1 MEYSNDSLGRGQP
14 EMQDETLR
22 QDNGVQ
28 AEQQPGQDPSGGSAA
43 NAAPAAP
50 IAAQRPSASAVLSP
64 GLTWPPGFAGQIA
77 YYIFDSAPRPVP
89 EVAIVAALGL
99 LSGICGK
106 VWVTP
111 TKTGL
116 NQYLI
121 LVARSA
127 IGKDAMHTGIA
138 MLMKE
143 ATKDS
148 VLHFGNDFVD
158 FSDFASGQALQKAC
172 AANRSFVNVTGEFG
186 HRLRQI
192 ATSTNKPDSPMQNL
206 RRVMTNL
213 YSKSG
218 PQAVAGGITYSDKD
232 KNISSVEG
240 VAYSLIGETTPGTFY
255 ELLTP
260 DMMADGFMSRFTV
273 VEYEGERP
281 SENEWADYFSTPWRE
296 LLDWLKPLL
305 AQSLS
310 LLSNGQTETVQYLQE
325 SHAMLKAFSLE
336 CDARIRDA
344 GSDES
349 LRQMWNRAHMKAL
362 KIACLLAVAD
372 NYIHPVITTHHAE
385 WAISFIKRDISVFTR
400 RLQSGDIGMGDDSRE
415 AKLIS
420 IAREY
425 LSSGELPA
433 FAKDFEPLHRG
444 GVIPRKYLQIR
455 TQKLAA
461 FSNHRSGS
469 TKALDETI
477 RSLIDAGH
485 FMELPKT
492 KVVED
497 YGFHG
502 KAYLVLALE
511 KIPATNS
518 SNWLDSFSKKAAELK
533 A

>member
-1 MEYSNDSLGRGQP
+1 MEQSTNNLP
-14 EMQDETLR
+14 
-22 QDNGVQ
+22 Q
-28 AEQQPGQDPSGGSAA
+28 APSGMLDDLQSQQSDAGSDQQASQYPSGGGTA
-43 NAAPAAP
+43 NAAHSAHS
-50 IAAQRPSASAVLSP
+50 AAQRPSSTATLSP
-64 GLTWPPGFAGQIA
+64 GLTWPPGFAGAIA
-77 YYIFDSAPRPVP
+77 HYVYDSAPRPVP

-106 VWVTP
+106 VWITP

-127 IGKDAMHTGIA
+127 IGKDAMHTGVA
-138 MLMKE
+138 MLMSE

-148 VLHFGNDFVD
+148 VLHLGRGYVD

-232 KNISSVEG
+232 KNIASVEG

-260 DMMADGFMSRFTV
+260 DMMSDGFMSRFTV

-281 SENEWADYFSTPWRE
+281 PENEWADYFSTPWTQ
-296 LLDWLKPLL
+296 LLTYFKELL
-305 AQSLS
+305 AQSMT
-310 LLSNGQTETVQYLQE
+310 LLNRGQTEVVQHTPE
-325 SHAMLKAFSLE
+325 TTAMLKAFGLE
-336 CDARIRDA
+336 CDARILEA
-344 GSDES
+344 GDDES
-349 LRQMWNRAHMKAL
+349 RRQMWNRAHMKAL

-372 NYIHPVITTHHAE
+372 NYITPTMTAHHAQ

-400 RLQSGDIGMGDDSRE
+400 RMQSGDIGMGDDSRE

-420 IAREY
+420 IAKEY
-425 LSSGELPA
+425 IEGVELPA
-433 FAKDFEPLHRG
+433 FAKDFEALHRD

-461 FSNHRSGS
+461 FASHRSGA
-469 TKALDETI
+469 TKAMDEAI

-492 KVVED
+492 KAVED

-502 KAYLVLALE
+502 KAYRVLALE
-511 KIPATNS
+511 KFQAGEPAH
-518 SNWLDSFSKKAAELK
+518 WLDKFMKKTDHMH
-533 A
+533 

>member
-1 MEYSNDSLGRGQP
+1 MYTNNVGQAP
-14 EMQDETLR
+14 SGMQDETARL
-22 QDNGVQ
+22 QNDAGG
-28 AEQQPGQDPSGGSAA
+28 EQQPGPHPNGGSAA
-43 NAAPAAP
+43 NVAPTAP
-50 IAAQRPSASAVLSP
+50 SPAQRPSSTATLSP
-64 GLTWPPGFAGQIA
+64 GLTWPPGFAGQVA

-143 ATKDS
+143 TTKDGG
-148 VLHFGNDFVD
+148 LHFGNDFVD

-232 KNISSVEG
+232 KNISSIEG

-281 SENEWADYFSTPWRE
+281 PENEWADYFSTPWRE
-296 LLDWLKPLL
+296 LLDRFKPLL

-310 LLSNGQTETVQYLQE
+310 LLNNGQTETVQYMQE
-325 SHAMLKAFSLE
+325 SHAMLKAFNLE
-336 CDARIRDA
+336 CDARIREA
-344 GSDES
+344 GGDES

-372 NYIHPVITTHHAE
+372 NFVYPVITTHHAE
-385 WAISFIKRDISVFTR
+385 WAICFIKRDISVFTR
-400 RLQSGDIGMGDDSRE
+400 RIQSGDIGMGDDSRE

-420 IAREY
+420 LAGEY
-425 LSSGELPA
+425 LQTKELPA
-433 FAKDFEPLHRG
+433 FAKNFEALHRG

-461 FSNHRSGS
+461 FSNHRSGA

-477 RSLIDAGH
+477 RSLVDSGH
-485 FMELPKT
+485 FMELPKA
-492 KVVED
+492 KSVED

-502 KAYLVLALE
+502 KAYRVLALE
-511 KIPATNS
+511 EFPESES
-518 SNWLDSFSKKAAELK
+518 SHWLDKFLKKV
-533 A
+533 